1 MEEWHLP
8 TEDWDEDQPGPPSP
22 GTWLCSHGLRS
33 GTTPL
38 AAGTPAGG
46 TSILGCPRAPRSR
59 EVPCRTSRR
68 QPECP
73 PRRHCSPLE
82 MCASPHKQFP
92 TCPSVTSSVSAEV
105 KETSAS
111 SWGHRRNPSLRVR
124 SWRPSH
130 RVRARNQQKGHVQVQ
145 APQGASLPPSLYRR
159 DEDSHQLPTQDG
171 GLKSTQ
177 WHLGAA
183 SPSTPRSPLPFS
195 LP

>member
-1 MEEWHLP
+1 MALLPQPQKWDHTPGSRYPSRQHLHPGLP
-8 TEDWDEDQPGPPSP
+8 TRSPQPGGALPD
-22 GTWLCSHGLRS
+22 
-33 GTTPL
+33 
-38 AAGTPAGG
+38 
-46 TSILGCPRAPRSR
+46 SR
-59 EVPCRTSRR
+59 W

-73 PRRHCSPLE
+73 PRRHCSPPG
-82 MCASPHKQFP
+82 MRASPHGDKQFP

-105 KETSAS
+105 NETSAS

-130 RVRARNQQKGHVQVQ
+130 QARARNQQKGHVQVQ
-145 APQGASLPPSLYRR
+145 APRGTSLPPSLYRR

-177 WHLGAA
+177 WHLGAT

-195 LP
+195 LPQG